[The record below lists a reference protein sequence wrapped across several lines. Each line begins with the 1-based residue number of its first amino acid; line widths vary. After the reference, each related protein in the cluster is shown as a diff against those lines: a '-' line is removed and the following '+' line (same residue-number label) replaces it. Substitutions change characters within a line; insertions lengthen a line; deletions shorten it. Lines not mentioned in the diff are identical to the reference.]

1 MSRSRRSLFRSR
13 VYLDWPAWVRC
24 LQASYRVGDLREFGP
39 ANDIEISSGECV
51 ASDPDR
57 PPLLIALYPRGDNSH
72 KIDASG
78 LDRLGKRER
87 KNLPHGFVMLAVSKA
102 SAREA
107 GITSRK
113 EKNPKRD
120 EVGMAAS

>member
-1 MSRSRRSLFRSR
+1 MIL
-13 VYLDWPAWVRC
+13 VP
-24 LQASYRVGDLREFGP
+24 
-39 ANDIEISSGECV
+39 
-51 ASDPDR
+51 
-57 PPLLIALYPRGDNSH
+57 
-72 KIDASG
+72 
-78 LDRLGKRER
+78 RER